1 MFVFQK
7 YENTSA
13 TKQILHCKFNLIQ
26 ALQHS
31 RPRKA
36 LKIKHKKALRLT
48 PSPQNIWNFCHHAP
62 FSSLSLSLH
71 PYTFIADFKHC
82 TLAYQHLSSNAV
94 LELVHLLSAQRKH
107 VFCHGLKHYCFSFV
121 LLDVT
126 LPLVLIVLLQPGNQ
140 IGLFLWSIAQADKQR
155 EREREKQREGE
166 RWVAGREEDREVW
179 TQN

>member
-26 ALQHS
+26 HS

-36 LKIKHKKALRLT
+36 LKIKHKEALRLT

-140 IGLFLWSIAQADKQR
+140 IGLFLWSIAQADKRR